1 MYSLSRFRRP
11 DLRVLALLGPL
22 AFALAACSMPMGSLL
37 GGGDDKPD
45 VSASAPADQGRATA
59 MTQAPDGSMQL
70 ATTGSVP
77 AGSSPLSPND
87 WNYARGALGLAL
99 TSTQTGPPVPWANPE
114 TGTRGNFAPTSEAIT
129 ADTGQTCRSFVAT
142 RTENGREVQLQGRA
156 CRTPD
161 GQWDI
166 AETTK
171 TAL

>member
-11 DLRVLALLGPL
+11 DLTRLAALGIVSIL
-22 AFALAACSMPMGSLL
+22 VSACSMPMGSLI

-45 VSASAPADQGRATA
+45 VTGTTSPDTGRATA
-59 MTQAPDGSMQL
+59 LSNAPAASVQL
-70 ATTGSVP
+70 ATAQPSATN
-77 AGSSPLSPND
+77 PLSQTD

-114 TGTRGNFAPTSEAIT
+114 TGARGNFAPVAEAVT
-129 ADTGQTCRSFVAT
+129 AEGRMCRDFVAT

-166 AETTK
+166 AETSK

>member
-11 DLRVLALLGPL
+11 ELRALVFLGPL
-22 AFALAACSMPMGSLL
+22 ALSLGACSMPMGSLI

-45 VSASAPADQGRATA
+45 VTASTPADGRATA
-59 MTQAPDGSMQL
+59 MGAPGGMQL
-70 ATTGSVP
+70 ATAP
-77 AGSSPLSPND
+77 ASTNPISGAD

-114 TGTRGNFAPTSEAIT
+114 TGARGNFAPTSDAVT
-129 ADTGQTCRSFVAT
+129 ASTGQTCRNFVAT
-142 RTENGREVQLQGRA
+142 RTENGQEVQLQGRA

-166 AETTK
+166 SETTR